1 MGSFKAVPYE
11 KFIFMPLTTRKTV
24 SETSVSTLLKK
35 ELSPSDI
42 VIFGGTGDLSMRKIL
57 PALYYR
63 LRDNQLPDKSRL
75 LVLGR
80 QPMTREEHAG
90 KVRKACESYI
100 FKKDFED
107 EDFMRLAER
116 MHYLHLDATHPE
128 DFASIE
134 KFLTRDAR
142 PVRVFYLST
151 PADIFSTICL
161 NLKAANLITPES
173 RVVLEKPLGY
183 DLASFRAINEA
194 VLTCFHEHQI
204 YRIDHYLGK
213 ETVQNLMVLRFAN
226 NMFERLWN
234 SDVIDHV
241 QIIVAENIGVEDR
254 AGYYDNSGAL
264 RDMVQ
269 NHLLQL
275 LCLVAMEAP
284 HSVTADAVRDEKLK
298 VLNSLRPIL
307 PNDIAKVTVRGQYRE
322 GAIGGKAVSSY
333 VEDIKNPKSDTETF
347 VAIKAHVDNW
357 RWSGVPFYLRT
368 GKRLLERYSEIV
380 IQLKPVP
387 HNIFSTQ
394 DAMPDANKLIIRL
407 QPDESVKLQMV
418 TKVPGPGGYRLKPV
432 LLNLSLTEEFDER
445 FPDAYERLLMDVVRG
460 NLTLFMRSDEL
471 EAAWTWTEYI
481 MNGWQEANM
490 KTKRYAAGSWGPEEA
505 HNMMARDGREWHR
518 EE

>member
-1 MGSFKAVPYE
+1 MGLFYSSSLLKIY
-11 KFIFMPLTTRKTV
+11 FMPSTAKKTF
-24 SETSVSTLLKK
+24 SDSAINTLLKK

-63 LRDNQLPDKSRL
+63 LKDQQLPEKSRI

-80 QPMTREEHAG
+80 QQMAREEHAE

-100 FKKDFED
+100 SKKDFD
-107 EDFMRLAER
+107 EKDFKRLAER
-116 MHYLHLDATHPE
+116 MYYLNLDATQAD
-128 DFASIE
+128 DFAAIE
-134 KFLTRDAR
+134 KFLSKDSR

-151 PADIFSTICL
+151 PAGIFSTICL

-183 DLASFRAINEA
+183 DLESFRAINEA

-275 LCLVAMEAP
+275 LCLVAMEPP
-284 HSVTADAVRDEKLK
+284 HSITADAVRDEKLK

-307 PNDIAKVTVRGQYRE
+307 PDEITKMTVRGQYRE
-322 GAIGGKAVSSY
+322 GAINNKTVSSY
-333 VEDIKNPKSDTETF
+333 TDDIKNPKSDTETF

-387 HNIFSTQ
+387 HNIFSAQ

-432 LLNLSLTEEFDER
+432 LLNLSLAEEFDER

-471 EAAWTWTEYI
+471 EAAWIWTEYI
-481 MNGWQEANM
+481 MNGWEEANM
-490 KTKRYAAGSWGPEEA
+490 KVKRYASGSWGPEEA
-505 HNMMARDGREWHR
+505 HNLMARDGREWHR